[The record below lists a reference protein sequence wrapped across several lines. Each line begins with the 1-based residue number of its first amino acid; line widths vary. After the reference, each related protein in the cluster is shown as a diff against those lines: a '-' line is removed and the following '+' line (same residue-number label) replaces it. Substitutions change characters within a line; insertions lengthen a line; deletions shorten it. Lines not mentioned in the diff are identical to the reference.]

1 MIFELI
7 RLEFLKS
14 FRSTSFA
21 KSVMVAIF
29 LGFLAVML
37 LGYLLLAGIFLS
49 RILQALA
56 EGQDSIQVLNSG
68 LIFFFLVEFMYRY
81 FLQKLPVI
89 ELESL
94 LHLPISKRKIMNILL
109 GRSFFSPLSIIA
121 IILFGPFAFTEI
133 ADQFGT
139 SGAISWLGTVVFISW
154 TLHWFMLWFKQKF
167 EDSLIGVVIVFAV
180 LVLGGGSTYMG
191 WFNLGEI
198 VSPIFT
204 SAMSSFIPMITGLL
218 LCVVGYFMA
227 FNYYLNNAY
236 LEDLAAEEEVR
247 FVNQSVGFFSRF
259 GKAGEFAN
267 LEWKLII
274 RHKKSRTFLMLSAF
288 FLLYG
293 MIFYDNPQYNDTGN
307 GGFSFI
313 FIFVGVFITGIFMIQ
328 YGQLFLSWNSGYF
341 DFFLN
346 RGDGVKNLVRGKYL
360 VMLSISLLCFLLS
373 IPYIYFGWK
382 FLLIHL
388 ATFLFNAGVMIH
400 LIIYLALWK
409 PKPMDLNKGAMF
421 NYEGVGAAQFLMI
434 IPMMV
439 APYAVF
445 VPFALLFNSYAG
457 LVALGTLGVIGILF
471 FNKLSTININRV
483 LKNRYEISSSFRQEL

>member
-1 MIFELI
+1 MLFELI

-14 FRSTSFA
+14 FRSTAFA

-29 LGFLAVML
+29 LGFLVIML
-37 LGYLLLAGIFLS
+37 LGYLFMAGIFLNK
-49 RILQALA
+49 ILEAIS
-56 EGQDSIQVLNSG
+56 EGKNTIEVLNAG

-94 LHLPISKRKIMNILL
+94 LHLPISKRKIMHMLL

-121 IILFGPFAFTEI
+121 LMLFTPFAFMEI
-133 ADQFGT
+133 ANLHGN
-139 SGAISWLGTVVFISW
+139 SGAVYWLGTVVLLSW
-154 TLHWFMLWFKQKF
+154 TLHWFMLWFKQRF
-167 EDSLIGVVIVFAV
+167 EDSLIGVMIVFII
-180 LVLGGGSTYMG
+180 LLLGGGSTYMG

-198 VSPIFT
+198 VAPFFT
-204 SAMSSFIPMITGLL
+204 FAMGSFIPMGVMLVF
-218 LCVVGYFMA
+218 CMVGYYLA
-227 FNYYLNNAY
+227 FHYYLNNAY
-236 LEDLAAEEEVR
+236 LEDLAQEEEVR

-259 GKAGEFAN
+259 GMAGELAN

-274 RHKKSRTFLMLSAF
+274 RHKKSRSFLLLSAF

-293 MIFYDNPQYNDTGN
+293 MIFYDNPQYNDTGA
-307 GGFSFI
+307 GGFSFM

-346 RGDGVKNLVRGKYL
+346 RKDGVKNLVRGKYL
-360 VMLSISLLCFLLS
+360 LLLSISLVCFLLS
-373 IPYIYFGWK
+373 IPYVYFGWK
-382 FLLIHL
+382 FLFIHL
-388 ATFLFNAGVMIH
+388 ATFLFNAGVLIH

-439 APYAVF
+439 APYIIYA
-445 VPFALLFNSYAG
+445 PFALIFNSYVG
-457 LVALGTLGVIGILF
+457 LLALGAIGVLGILF
-471 FNKLSTININRV
+471 FNKLTTININRV
-483 LKNRYEISSSFRQEL
+483 MKNRYEISSSFRQEL

>member
-1 MIFELI
+1 MLFELI

-29 LGFLAVML
+29 LGFLAIML
-37 LGYLLLAGIFLS
+37 LGYLLMAGLFLS
-49 RILQALA
+49 RIIGQLA
-56 EGQDSIQVLNSG
+56 EGQDPIEVLNSG

-94 LHLPISKRKIMNILL
+94 LHLPISKRKIMHMLL

-121 IILFGPFAFTEI
+121 LILFSPFTFTEI
-133 ADQFGT
+133 AMQYSV
-139 SGAISWLGTVVFISW
+139 SGAISWLGTILFISW
-154 TLHWFMLWFKQKF
+154 TLHWFMLWFKQRF
-167 EDSLIGVVIVFAV
+167 EDSLIGVVIVFV
-180 LVLGGGSTYMG
+180 ILLLGGGSTYMG

-198 VSPIFT
+198 VSPFFT
-204 SAMSSFIPMITGLL
+204 FAMGSFIPMVIMAVLF
-218 LCVVGYFMA
+218 VVGYYMA
-227 FNYYLNNAY
+227 YSYYLNNAY
-236 LEDLAAEEEVR
+236 LEDLAKVEEAR

-259 GKAGEFAN
+259 GMAGELAN

-274 RHKKSRTFLMLSAF
+274 RHKKSRTFLMLSAL

-293 MIFYDNPQYNDTGN
+293 MIFYDNPQYNDTGD
-307 GGFSFI
+307 GGFSSLFV
-313 FIFVGVFITGIFMIQ
+313 FVGVFITGIFMIQ

-341 DFFLN
+341 DFFLC
-346 RGDGVKNLVRGKYL
+346 RKDGVKNLVRGKYL
-360 VMLSISLLCFLLS
+360 LLLSISALCFMLS
-373 IPYIYFGWK
+373 IPYVFFGWK

-388 ATFLFNAGVMIH
+388 ATFLFNAGVLIH

-439 APYAVF
+439 APYMIYL
-445 VPFALLFNSYAG
+445 PFALIFNSYAG
-457 LVALGTLGVIGILF
+457 LAALGTVGVVGILF